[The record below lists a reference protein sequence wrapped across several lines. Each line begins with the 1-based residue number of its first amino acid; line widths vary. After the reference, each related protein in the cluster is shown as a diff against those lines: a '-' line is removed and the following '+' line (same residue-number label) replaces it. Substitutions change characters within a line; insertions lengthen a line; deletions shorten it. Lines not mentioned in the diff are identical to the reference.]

1 MALAAELGY
10 DVALE
15 RRPAMNYINKDQ
27 FLGVVRHIVTFIGGV
42 LVARGK
48 LDVGSVETIVGFITT
63 VTGLIFSFIAPEK
76 TQTTASVTVTE
87 TINKPQ

>member
-1 MALAAELGY
+1 MALAAELIY
-10 DVALE
+10 DASLE

-27 FLGVVRHIVTFIGGV
+27 FLGVVRHVVTFIGGV

-48 LDVGSVETIVGFITT
+48 LDMGSVETIVGFITT

-87 TINKPQ
+87 TTNKQQ